1 MKVLVPLLL
10 PVIVVVAAQCGTAHD
25 TVVASKLPAP
35 PVDGDYYD
43 GGTASPA
50 RVELGRLLFFDKVLS
65 GNRNITCATCH
76 HPALATTDG
85 VALGFGE
92 GPTGVGPERR
102 AGPTKAT
109 GVHQRVPRNTAALF
123 NVGAREF
130 TRLLHDGRVETDPE
144 GYWEGGFVSPARW
157 RLPKGLANV
166 LAVQAMFP
174 VVSPIEMAGQEG
186 ENPIADAVARNHLAG
201 PGGAWEQLGERLQ
214 GIDEYVELFEGAF
227 PDEVAA
233 RADVSYILAA
243 NAIAAFEASAFRADR
258 SPFDRYLR
266 GDHDALGP
274 EAARGMS
281 LFYGRAGC
289 SRCHAGKFQTDHDFH
304 AIAMPQIG
312 PGKADG
318 GDTGYWA
325 ATGEKAF
332 PEDLGRGRVTLDSE
346 DDFKFRTPSLR
357 NVEVT
362 GPWGHD
368 GAYRTLEEIV
378 RHHADPVT
386 ALERYRLQADWLP
399 PLPGVLE
406 LSGDGPTPGQDWL
419 GALRLKAFLMRDGWV
434 QGRSSQRARI
444 AGANEL
450 APIPISERDIEDL
463 LAFLASLTD
472 PSVRDLGSVVPT
484 RVPSGLPVDP

>member
-10 PVIVVVAAQCGTAHD
+10 PAMVVVAAQCGTAHD
-25 TVVASKLPAP
+25 TALASKLPAP
-35 PVDGDYYD
+35 PADGDYYD

-65 GNRNITCATCH
+65 GNRNIACATCH
-76 HPALATTDG
+76 QPGLATTDR

-92 GPTGVGPERR
+92 GPTGAGPERR
-102 AGPTKAT
+102 VGPTKAT
-109 GVHQRVPRNTAALF
+109 GVHQRLPRNTPALF
-123 NVGAREF
+123 NLGANEF

-144 GYWEGGFVSPARW
+144 GYYEGGFISPARW

-186 ENPIADAVARNHLAG
+186 ENSIADAVVRNHLVG

-214 GIDEYVELFEGAF
+214 GIDEYVELFKEAF

-233 RADVSYILAA
+233 PTDVSYVLAA

-258 SPFDRYLR
+258 SPFDRYLS
-266 GDHDALGP
+266 GDDDALGP

-289 SRCHAGKFQTDHDFH
+289 SSCHAGKFQTDHDFH

-368 GAYRTLEEIV
+368 GAYRTLEDIV

-386 ALERYRLQADWLP
+386 ALEGYRLQADWLP

-406 LSGDGPTPGQDWL
+406 LRGEGSTLGQDWL
-419 GALRLKAFLMRDGWV
+419 GALRMKAFLMRDGWV
-434 QGRSSQRARI
+434 QGRPLQRARI
-444 AGANEL
+444 AAANEL
-450 APIPISERDIEDL
+450 APTSMSEQDIEDL

-472 PSVRDLGSVVPT
+472 PSVRNLGSVAPT
-484 RVPSGLPVDP
+484 RVPSGLPAAH